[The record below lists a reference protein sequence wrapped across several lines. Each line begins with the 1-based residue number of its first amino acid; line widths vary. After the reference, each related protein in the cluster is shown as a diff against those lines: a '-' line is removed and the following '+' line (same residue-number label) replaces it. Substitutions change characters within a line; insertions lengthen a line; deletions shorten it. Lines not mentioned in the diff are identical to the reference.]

1 MKKLSLSF
9 LFLSITFLTTA
20 QNKWR
25 TISFTNTNGVTSG
38 QSFTSLSSTLS
49 YELNNNWALSGW
61 SAININ
67 TNKSNSWTST
77 QWTMTK
83 KLNKWVLG
91 SGVQYGNGMNV
102 QYQNS
107 QVYLITTLSYTIKL
121 K

>member
-1 MKKLSLSF
+1 MKTLLLI
-9 LFLSITFLTTA
+9 LFISITSIITA
-20 QNKWR
+20 QTKWR
-25 TISFTNTNGVTSG
+25 TLSFTNTNGVTSG

-67 TNKSNSWTST
+67 SNKSNSWAST

-107 QVYLITTLSYTIKL
+107 QVYLITTLSYNFKL
-121 K
+121 N